1 VNVATQWPLKSHPLY
16 LIPRHCTSVSR
27 LTWGRV
33 TAKNDQVNL
42 EALKSE
48 IRAVLITHKATATPI
63 CIRVGWHASGT
74 FDVNDKT
81 GGSNGA
87 AMRFEPENN
96 DPANAG
102 LSIIRDMLYPV
113 HLKHPEISLA
123 DLWNYAAAVSVELC
137 GGPKIPFKF
146 GRTDF
151 ATQPTCPVANGRLPD
166 AAQGAD
172 HLRHIFYRMGFND
185 QEIVALSGAH
195 TLGRCHISRS
205 GFDGPWTSQPL
216 IFNNAYYVNLLKRT
230 WVPRKW
236 DGPLQYED
244 EETESLMMLPT
255 DMALVWD
262 DKFKVWVEKY
272 AKDQDLFFKDFA
284 NVYARLLALG
294 CPETCDPFKVEKK
307 VISEKDK
314 QSAEFREHAMHGSL
328 EAAKKAIKKGADVNQ
343 LEPTSNRS
351 ALHKAAFWG
360 HEQMTDFILS
370 LPGVNANL
378 QDCDGDTALHDAA
391 KFGHVTLVK
400 QLAPVTNLTLKNKE
414 GRTALQVAQFYGKPE
429 VVEILQGSKM

>member
-1 VNVATQWPLKSHPLY
+1 LPHHQRADATDAHP
-16 LIPRHCTSVSR
+16 RS
-27 LTWGRV
+27 V
-33 TAKNDQVNL
+33 TANNDPVNL
-42 EALKSE
+42 EAL
-48 IRAVLITHKATATPI
+48 RAELRSVLITHKATATPI

-74 FDVNDKT
+74 YDVNDKT

-87 AMRFEPENN
+87 AMRFEPEYS

-102 LSIIRDMLYPV
+102 LSIIRDILHPI
-113 HLKHPEISLA
+113 HLKHPEVSLA
-123 DLWNYAAAVSVELC
+123 DLWNFAAAMSIELC

-151 ATQPTCPVANGRLPD
+151 VKPPTCPVPNGRLPD

-205 GFDGPWTSQPL
+205 GFDGPWTTQPL
-216 IFNNAYYVNLLKRT
+216 VFNNAYYVTLLKRT

-262 DKFKVWVEKY
+262 PKFKVWVEKY
-272 AKDQDLFFKDFA
+272 AKDQDLWFKDFA
-284 NVYARLLALG
+284 NVFARLLCLG
-294 CPETCDPFKVEKK
+294 CPDVCDPFKPEKK
-307 VISEKDK
+307 QPVSDKDK
-314 QSAEFREHAMHGSL
+314 WSAEFRENAMHGSL
-328 EAAKKAIKKGADVNQ
+328 EAVKKAIKKGAD
-343 LEPTSNRS
+343 PTQVEATSKRT
-351 ALHKAAFWG
+351 ALHKASFWG
-360 HEQMTDFILS
+360 HEQVVDYLLT
-370 LPGVNANL
+370 LPGINPNA

-391 KFGHVTLVK
+391 RFGHVALVK
-400 QLAPVTNLTLKNKE
+400 KLAPITNTALKNKV
-414 GRTALQVAQFYGKPE
+414 GRTAVQVAQFYGKPE
-429 VVEILQGSKM
+429 VLEVLKGSKM